1 MSAQHTPEDW
11 QAYEIPEDGWVV
23 QSRYLLEDGRR
34 ATSFVAVC
42 NAALQ
47 DNEAHAHLFAGAL
60 DMLAVLKKVYA
71 DFYDESRFSV
81 EEDVFDEV
89 EAAISKA
96 APGARL
102 LP

>member
-47 DNEAHAHLFAGAL
+47 DNEAHAHLFAVARE
-60 DMLAVLKKVYA
+60 MLAVLKKVYA
-71 DFYDESRFSV
+71 DYHDEERFNV
-81 EEDVFDEV
+81 EDDVFDEV
-89 EAAISKA
+89 EAVLAKA
-96 APGARL
+96 TGGSS
-102 LP
+102 